1 MVRRLVSDSP
11 VASGPCP
18 RRHRRFQLP
27 ACLAPRR
34 ARPRPLGRFPL
45 ARRQVSVSQVA
56 LDSRVALDSQ
66 VALDSRVAL
75 GSRVAL
81 DSRAALVANHRRPL
95 LCRRTCLERRQ
106 RARRPSWGPRA
117 KLRLRRRLGQFKARS
132 SSRCLERLAAGPDWR
147 RRCSE
152 PEPRRARG
160 SEGVRRGSAAR
171 RSQEFPVPRRCG
183 PLGSKHLH
191 DLVCNQSQL
200 VPSPSMMEPR
210 DSSQRGCAKYRSHRP
225 LPASPVRAGSLPFG
239 AAPTRDD
246 VAVTVD
252 MRTL

>member
-1 MVRRLVSDSP
+1 M
-11 VASGPCP
+11 ASGPCP

-106 RARRPSWGPRA
+106 RARRPSWEPRA
-117 KLRLRRRLGQFKARS
+117 KLRLRRRLGQFKECS
-132 SSRCLERLAAGPDWR
+132 SSRCLERLAAGPDRR

-152 PEPRRARG
+152 PEPR
-160 SEGVRRGSAAR
+160 VRGSAAR
-171 RSQEFPVPRRCG
+171 RSQEFPRRCG
-183 PLGSKHLH
+183 PLGSNRGSGSGRLEPSTHRRL
-191 DLVCNQSQL
+191 DSVPAL
-200 VPSPSMMEPR
+200 PSPPPPVCKVDVDTLDIKDDIVRAFWELTYVPV
-210 DSSQRGCAKYRSHRP
+210 GCTGP
-225 LPASPVRAGSLPFG
+225 LSPVRTCCGRSRPGKSRRIRMWL
-239 AAPTRDD
+239 
-246 VAVTVD
+246 VSQ
-252 MRTL
+252 